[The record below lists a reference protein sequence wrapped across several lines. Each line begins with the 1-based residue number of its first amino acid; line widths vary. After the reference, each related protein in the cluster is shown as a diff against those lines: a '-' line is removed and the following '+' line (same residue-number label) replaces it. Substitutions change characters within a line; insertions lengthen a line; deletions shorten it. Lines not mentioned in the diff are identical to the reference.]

1 MPRVVA
7 VCALLLVGVSSAEA
21 QSFLSIFTEL
31 PSDARHL
38 VTKDSA
44 VVLGSAGALM
54 VPLHPNDGVIA
65 RHTRSDGDGLA
76 GWLVP
81 GAYVGDAGWQSAGGL
96 ATYVVGR
103 LRHST
108 RVGELGA
115 DLLRAQIL
123 NGAIT
128 DGLKVIV
135 QRTRPDGDP
144 YSFPSGHT
152 SSAFATAAV
161 LQKHLGWKVGVPAHV
176 MALYVGSS
184 RLAASRHFA
193 TDVLFG
199 AALGITAG
207 RAVTFKV
214 HRQQLSVT
222 PAISPGQVGV
232 SASLH

>member
-1 MPRVVA
+1 MFRVIA
-7 VCALLLVGVSSAEA
+7 VCALVLVGVSSAEA
-21 QSFLSIFTEL
+21 QSFLSIFTDL
-31 PSDARHL
+31 PADAHHL
-38 VTKDSA
+38 VTEDSA
-44 VVLGSAGALM
+44 IVLGSAGALI

-65 RHTRSDGDGLA
+65 RHTHSDGDGF
-76 GWLVP
+76 GDWLTP

-96 ATYVVGR
+96 AVYIVGR
-103 LRHST
+103 VRHST
-108 RVGELGA
+108 RVGTLGA

-123 NGAIT
+123 NGAMT

-135 QRTRPDGDP
+135 RRTRPDGDP

-161 LQKHLGWKVGVPAHV
+161 LQRHLGWKVGVPAHV

-199 AALGITAG
+199 AALGVTAG

-214 HRQQLSVT
+214 HQQRLLLA
-222 PAISPGQVGV
+222 PAISPGHVGV
-232 SASLH
+232 SASLQ